1 MRKDKTQRI
10 KSLADAVIMIDIM
23 PAVKTH
29 LGDIDMLDKD
39 ANCIQNVGK
48 DWVYLG
54 TLEDLTDQEFD
65 QVFASAQ
72 DYAKRLCESFCHR

>member
-10 KSLADAVIMIDIM
+10 KFLADAAIIIDIL

-29 LGDIDMLDKD
+29 LGEIDMLDKD